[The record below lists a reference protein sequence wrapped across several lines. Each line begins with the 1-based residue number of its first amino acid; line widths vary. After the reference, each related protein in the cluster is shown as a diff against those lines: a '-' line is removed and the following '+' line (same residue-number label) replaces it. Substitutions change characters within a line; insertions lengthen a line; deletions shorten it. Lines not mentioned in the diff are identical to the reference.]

1 MTVSLVA
8 IVRDAS
14 ASIDRMLTSAAPH
27 IDSAVIVDT
36 GSEDDTRE
44 KIRAHG
50 YEPFERE
57 WVSFSHNRSEA
68 LALAGGK
75 PCATRSGCCDRYPK
89 CKCGNPPD
97 YLLMLDADMTL
108 DYPAELPP
116 LTADVY
122 EGTLSLGGLDYTLPI
137 LIRGDREWRY
147 EGVAHACLASDQPY
161 TSEVLPGLRI
171 HVEPSTGPAK
181 LERDLA
187 ALSQAHAADPLDA
200 RTAFYLAQTYN
211 DLGRPKEAAALYRA
225 RANMPGWDEETFYAQ
240 YRLGC
245 LLGEHIHGLD
255 GMRELLAAYEQ
266 RPGRAEPLRALAR
279 LADSIADKI
288 PYPNDRLFVHRDAY
302 RRPAPVAK
310 TISDVTAIIVTRG
323 DQPDAIQQITDQL
336 PYTEI
341 IVWDN
346 SQRAEDA
353 KCYGRF
359 LAMREATNDLVFLID
374 DDVIFTA
381 HEALRAAHEP
391 GRITANMPSPWYENA
406 GYDQEQSVQVGA
418 GSLMERHLPQ
428 AAFDAYLGQWPLDD
442 LFLTYCD
449 DIAGILTPS
458 LRVDLGYEVLPHASA
473 PGRIYTSEGSQE
485 KRKLVAAR
493 ALELREAVTA

>member
-1 MTVSLVA
+1 VTVCLVA
-8 IVRDAS
+8 IVRDATE
-14 ASIDRMLTSAAPH
+14 SIDRMLASAAPH
-27 IDSAVIVDT
+27 IDGAVIVDT

-44 KIRAHG
+44 KIRAHD

-57 WVSFSHNRSEA
+57 WVSFSHNRTEA
-68 LALAGGK
+68 LALARGS
-75 PCATRSGCCDRYPK
+75 A
-89 CKCGNPPD
+89 D

-147 EGVAHACLASDQPY
+147 EGVAHACLTSDQPY
-161 TSEVLPGLRI
+161 TSEVLPSLRI
-171 HVEPSTGPAK
+171 HVEPSTGPEK

-211 DLGRPKEAAALYRA
+211 DLGRPEEAAALYRA
-225 RANMPGWDEETFYAQ
+225 RAELPGWDEETFYAR

-245 LLGEHIHGLD
+245 LIGEHIHGLD
-255 GMRELLAAYEQ
+255 GMRELLAAYEM

-302 RRPAPVAK
+302 KRTAPVAK

-323 DQPDAIQQITDQL
+323 NVDLQPILDQL
-336 PYTEI
+336 PYQETT
-341 IVWDN
+341 VWDN
-346 SQRAEDA
+346 SQRPEDQ

-359 LAMREATNDLVFLID
+359 LAMREAANDLIFLID

-381 HEALRAAHEP
+381 HAELRAAHQP

-418 GSLMERHLPQ
+418 GSLMERDLPW
-428 AAFDAYLGQWPLDD
+428 AAFDAYLARWPLDD

-493 ALELREAVTA
+493 ALELRAERLAGAR

>member
-1 MTVSLVA
+1 MTVCLVA

-14 ASIDRMLTSAAPH
+14 ANIERMLASAAPH
-27 IDSAVIVDT
+27 IDGAVIVDT
-36 GSEDDTRE
+36 GSRDDTRE

-57 WVSFSHNRSEA
+57 WVSFSHNRTEA
-68 LALAGGK
+68 LALARGS
-75 PCATRSGCCDRYPK
+75 A
-89 CKCGNPPD
+89 D

-147 EGVAHACLASDQPY
+147 EGVAHACLTSDRPY
-161 TSEVLPGLRI
+161 TSQVLPGLRI
-171 HVEPSTGPAK
+171 HVQPSTGPAK

-211 DLGRPKEAAALYRA
+211 DLGRPHEAAALYRA
-225 RANMPGWDEETFYAQ
+225 RANMPGWYEETFYAQ

-245 LLGEHIHGLD
+245 ILGENINGLE
-255 GMRELLAAYEQ
+255 GMRELLSAYEV

-302 RRPAPVAK
+302 KRQPPVAK
-310 TISDVTAIIVTRG
+310 TVDDVTAIIVTRG
-323 DQPDAIQQITDQL
+323 NVDLQPILDQL
-336 PYTEI
+336 PYQET

-346 SQRAEDA
+346 SQRPEDQ

-359 LAMREATNDLVFLID
+359 LAMHEATNDLIFLID
-374 DDVIFTA
+374 DDVVFTA
-381 HEALRAAHEP
+381 HTELRAAHQA

-428 AAFDAYLGQWPLDD
+428 AAFDAYLAQWPLDD

-458 LRVDLGYEVLPHASA
+458 LRVDLGYEVLPHASD
-473 PGRIYTSEGSQE
+473 PRRIYTSPGSQE

-493 ALELREAVTA
+493 ALEIRSERLAEAR